1 MPIKR
6 LRAVFSY
13 VLPLCLLP
21 FGAVAQERLALLW
34 DAGAD
39 AVRLEAALE
48 EAGYEVRV
56 LAPPGSGLAPDPEE
70 AAEAVITLAPVEEK
84 DANLIALT
92 SLPETDD
99 AAEPAFVADATA
111 EEEIDV
117 PEDSAAPRAA
127 LRPPGKGQVA
137 EAAPTEETEPAE
149 VATPET
155 PPEPEQT
162 PLERFAYD
170 AASAG
175 IVLIYARLDPED
187 EPSLEGMISLAETA
201 RRASVVFARICADA
215 EVEPERD
222 IAARGVGP
230 VVLQMLG
237 CEEGAEETEEANPLA
252 SAVIAMLEKQGL
264 EAGPALAQL
273 EASLPQIAQAG
284 GALPDMPIFLSSR
297 EGESPT
303 NSRDP
308 RDAWASLDVDAF
320 APVVERAE
328 EGDPRAL
335 LGRAYTHL
343 APADVRYD
351 PKAAAGDLRAAADAG
366 SAAAAYELG
375 RLFETGLGVAKD
387 TDGAVALYEQAAQGG
402 HAAAAN
408 DLGFLHMEGELG
420 VPAEPGSAQRY
431 FRQAADLGHPQ
442 AMFNVATMIGE
453 GAVASTD
460 PEDAAAYVYRGLRR
474 GAGTIFDLV
483 REDPRIL
490 RRPVRLALQRLLAA
504 DGLYDGEIDGAVG
517 PQTKQA
523 IRLAQGL
530 EE

>member
-1 MPIKR
+1 MPTKR
-6 LRAVFSY
+6 LRAVCRY

-21 FGAVAQERLALLW
+21 FGVAAQERLALLW

-48 EAGYEVRV
+48 EAGYDVRV

-70 AAEAVITLAPVEEK
+70 AAEAVITLAPAEEE
-84 DANLIALT
+84 DEDLVALT
-92 SLPETDD
+92 PLPESDD
-99 AAEPAFVADATA
+99 AAEPAFVADATPA
-111 EEEIDV
+111 EEIDV
-117 PEDSAAPRAA
+117 PEDSAAPTAA

-137 EAAPTEETEPAE
+137 EAAPTQEAEPAQVE
-149 VATPET
+149 TPET

-170 AASAG
+170 AASAN
-175 IVLIYARLDPED
+175 IVLIYARLDPAA
-187 EPSLEGMISLAETA
+187 EPSLEGLISLAETA
-201 RRASVVFARICADA
+201 RRAAVVFARICADA
-215 EVEPERD
+215 AVEPERN
-222 IAARGVGP
+222 IAVQGAGP
-230 VVLQMLG
+230 VVLQVPG
-237 CEEGAEETEEANPLA
+237 CEEGAEETEKANPLA
-252 SAVIAMLEKQGL
+252 SAVIAMLEKEGL

-273 EASLPQIAQAG
+273 EATLPQIAQAR
-284 GALPDMPIFLSSR
+284 GALPDIPVFLSGP
-297 EGESPT
+297 EGKSP
-303 NSRDP
+303 SISLDP
-308 RDAWASLDVDAF
+308 RDAWASLDADAF
-320 APVVERAE
+320 APVAE
-328 EGDPRAL
+328 LADTGDARTL

-351 PKAAAGDLRAAADAG
+351 PKAAAEDLRAAADAR

-375 RLFETGLGVAKD
+375 RLLETGLGVAKD
-387 TDGAVALYEQAAQGG
+387 TEGAVALYEQAAQGG

-408 DLGFLHMEGELG
+408 DLGFLHMEGGLG
-420 VPAEPGSAQRY
+420 LSAEPGSAQRY

-474 GAGTIFDLV
+474 GARTIFDLV